1 MSRSGAFRLGW
12 DKGIILLLVLLI
24 LFGGMNNELFLTG
37 DNINFIIGDVSE
49 IMLIAFPMALLIIVK
64 EIDLSVA
71 SILTLASAITGI
83 AWQASG
89 SLWLAILA
97 GLLTGS
103 LCGLV
108 NGLLVTKL
116 GLSSLAVT
124 IGTLAL
130 YRGLCFVVL
139 GDTPIADFPME
150 FTDLGYMP
158 IPGTFLPWVVIPMVV
173 AAIVFWY
180 VLHYTRFGRWLFAVG
195 MGDDAAVFSGI
206 PLQRVKLGL
215 FILTGFMCGVAGLA
229 YTVRFASSSPDGAL
243 GYELLVIAA
252 VLFGGVAIAGGVGT
266 IWGVIAAVL
275 IWGFSRSYLQLQG
288 WDANGLVIVSGLL
301 LLISVTVPRL
311 LTTIRDKA
319 ASRDRIAHRPARP
332 DGRAGASAS
341 PGSDAAHP
349 SPATAG
355 HDQGRT

>member
-1 MSRSGAFRLGW
+1 MNTSGKFRLGW

-71 SILTLASAITGI
+71 SILTLSSAITGVS
-83 AWQASG
+83 WQASG
-89 SLWLAILA
+89 SMWVAIAA
-97 GLLTGS
+97 GLATGAA
-103 LCGLV
+103 CGLV

-139 GDTPIADFPME
+139 GDTPIADFPTE
-150 FTDLGYMP
+150 LTDLGYMP
-158 IPGTFLPWVVIPMVV
+158 IPGTFLPWVVIPMVI
-173 AAIVFWY
+173 AAIAFWY
-180 VLHYTRFGRWLFAVG
+180 VLHLTRFGRWLFAVG
-195 MGDDAAVFSGI
+195 MGDEAAVFAGI

-215 FILTGFMCGVAGLA
+215 FVLTGFMSGFAGLA

-275 IWGFSRSYLQLQG
+275 IWGFSRSYLQLAG
-288 WDANGLVIVSGLL
+288 WDANGLVIVSGILL
-301 LLISVTVPRL
+301 LLSVTVPRL
-311 LTTIRDKA
+311 LSTIRD
-319 ASRDRIAHRPARP
+319 SVAHRTPRP
-332 DGRAGASAS
+332 HRRGAGSTPS
-341 PGSDAAHP
+341 GIDAVQP
-349 SPATAG
+349 SPVTAG
-355 HDQGRT
+355 HDQGSTRG

>member
-1 MSRSGAFRLGW
+1 MNSGRFRLGW

-24 LFGGMNNELFLTG
+24 LLGGQSNELFLTG
-37 DNINFIIGDVSE
+37 DNVNFIIGDVSE

-71 SILTLASAITGI
+71 SILTLASATTGI
-83 AWQASG
+83 AWQASQ
-89 SLWLAILA
+89 SMAVAITV
-97 GLLTGS
+97 GLLTGTA
-103 LCGLV
+103 CGLL

-130 YRGLCFVVL
+130 FRGLCFVVL
-139 GDTPIADFPME
+139 GDTPIADFPE
-150 FTDLGYMP
+150 WFTNLGYVP
-158 IPGTFLPWVVIPMVV
+158 IGDTFLPWILIPMVV

-180 VLHYTRFGRWLFAVG
+180 VLHGTRLGRWLFAIG
-195 MGDDAAVFSGI
+195 MGDEAAVFSGI
-206 PLQRVKLGL
+206 PLSRVKLLL
-215 FILTGFMCGVAGLA
+215 FVLTGFMSGFAGIA

-301 LLISVTVPRL
+301 LLVSVTVPRL
-311 LTTIRDKA
+311 LTAI
-319 ASRDRIAHRPARP
+319 RDRIAHRSPRP
-332 DGRAGASAS
+332 SGRGDASSS
-341 PGSDAAHP
+341 PGDGVQER
-349 SPATAG
+349 PAPAG
-355 HDQGRT
+355 LNQGSHRG

>member
-1 MSRSGAFRLGW
+1 MNRGRFRLGW

-24 LFGGMNNELFLTG
+24 LLGGQSNELFLTG
-37 DNINFIIGDVSE
+37 DNVNFIIGDVSE

-71 SILTLASAITGI
+71 SILTLSSATTGI
-83 AWQASG
+83 AWQASQ
-89 SLWLAILA
+89 SMAVAIVV
-97 GLLTGS
+97 GLLTGTA
-103 LCGLV
+103 CGLL

-130 YRGLCFVVL
+130 FRGLCFVAL
-139 GDTPIADFPME
+139 GDTPIADFPE
-150 FTDLGYMP
+150 WFTNLGYLP
-158 IPGTFLPWVVIPMVV
+158 IGSTFLPWVFIPMVV

-180 VLHYTRFGRWLFAVG
+180 VLHGTRFGRWLFAIG
-195 MGDDAAVFSGI
+195 MGDEAAVFSGI
-206 PLQRVKLGL
+206 PLARVKLLL
-215 FILTGFMCGVAGLA
+215 FVLTGFMSGFAGIA

-266 IWGVIAAVL
+266 IWGVVAAVL
-275 IWGFSRSYLQLQG
+275 IWGFSRSYLQLEG

-301 LLISVTVPRL
+301 LLVSVTVPRL
-311 LTTIRDKA
+311 LTAIRE
-319 ASRDRIAHRPARP
+319 RIAHRSPRP
-332 DGRAGASAS
+332 SGRGDAPSS
-341 PGSDAAHP
+341 PGDGVQER
-349 SPATAG
+349 PAPAG
-355 HDQGRT
+355 LNQGSHRG

>member
-1 MSRSGAFRLGW
+1 MSSSGRFRLGW
-12 DKGIILLLVLLI
+12 DKGIILVLVLLI

-71 SILTLASAITGI
+71 SILTLSSAVTGV
-83 AWQASG
+83 AWQSTG
-89 SLWLAILA
+89 SLWAAIIA
-97 GLLTGS
+97 GLIAGS

-108 NGLLVTKL
+108 NGLLVTRL

-130 YRGLCFVVL
+130 YRGLCFVLL

-158 IPGTFLPWVVIPMVV
+158 IPGTFLPWVVIPMVI
-173 AAIVFWY
+173 AAIAFWY
-180 VLHYTRFGRWLFAVG
+180 VLHFTRFGRWLFAVG
-195 MGDDAAVFSGI
+195 MGDEAAVFSGI

-215 FILTGFMCGVAGLA
+215 FVLTGFMSGFAGLA
-229 YTVRFASSSPDGAL
+229 YTVRFASASPDGAL

-275 IWGFSRSYLQLQG
+275 IWGFSRSYLQLAG
-288 WDANGLVIVSGLL
+288 WDANALVIVSGLL
-301 LLISVTVPRL
+301 LLLSVTVPRL
-311 LTTIRDKA
+311 LSALRD
-319 ASRDRIAHRPARP
+319 SVAHRSTRSQ
-332 DGRAGASAS
+332 GRVHTSTS
-341 PGSDAAHP
+341 PGAEADHR

-355 HDQGRT
+355 HEQGRN